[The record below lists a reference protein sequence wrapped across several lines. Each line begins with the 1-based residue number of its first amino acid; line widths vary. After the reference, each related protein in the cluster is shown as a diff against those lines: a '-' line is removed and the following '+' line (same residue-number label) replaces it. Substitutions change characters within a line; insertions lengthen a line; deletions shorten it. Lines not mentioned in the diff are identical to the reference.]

1 MTEIKTYTLEELQ
14 TLDNNYTG
22 GDLVVENTNLL
33 QEQGIEILLDE
44 SSLQE
49 DKRYLIPIKYKD
61 KFGFIKVERTST
73 CKNIEEKYINPK

>member
-33 QEQGIEILLDE
+33 QE
-44 SSLQE
+44 
-49 DKRYLIPIKYKD
+49 
-61 KFGFIKVERTST
+61 
-73 CKNIEEKYINPK
+73 